1 MLHLWPKQHVQA
13 DSTLNQGQSCCFC
26 QLQTSCC
33 SGRRATSPPGWKWLN
48 RRITS
53 REISEQTGKI
63 KLLSVISAPCLNF
76 GVVEAEQTQNDC
88 ESLSVS
94 DQILLR
100 PSGIQ
105 HSWLQRINHVL
116 LMWQLKHKI
125 LDTYSIFFLLNY
137 SGKSWYRIYIWLE
150 CGYSI
155 EVKMHDARRQKTKQ
169 KTFSLLCVMFI
180 TDPLLWCPC
189 WPVCPHSAQYHHWPS
204 CRPGRKEGRYAL
216 ITFQHIL
223 NNGIA
228 KKIYVSFYPTWN
240 NTAVAYLCFV
250 KAEKQVCAD
259 DSVLRK
265 HKETSVSLPVSAV
278 VMSASHGPVCP
289 DTACQLAPCSHQPK
303 QLPGGRAALYSC
315 A

>member
-1 MLHLWPKQHVQA
+1 MSEFWGGWGRTNSEWLWEPQCQWSNFTEA
-13 DSTLNQGQSCCFC
+13 FRYSTLMTAEDKSCSFNV
-26 QLQTSCC
+26 T
-33 SGRRATSPPGWKWLN
+33 AK
-48 RRITS
+48 
-53 REISEQTGKI
+53 
-63 KLLSVISAPCLNF
+63 A
-76 GVVEAEQTQNDC
+76 QN
-88 ESLSVS
+88 
-94 DQILLR
+94 LR
-100 PSGIQ
+100 YFI
-105 HSWLQRINHVL
+105 
-116 LMWQLKHKI
+116 
-125 LDTYSIFFLLNY
+125 IFIIVNNNIIIVNY

-180 TDPLLWCPC
+180 TDPLLWHPC

-278 VMSASHGPVCP
+278 AMSASHGPVCP
-289 DTACQLAPCSHQPK
+289 GTACQLAPCSHQPK